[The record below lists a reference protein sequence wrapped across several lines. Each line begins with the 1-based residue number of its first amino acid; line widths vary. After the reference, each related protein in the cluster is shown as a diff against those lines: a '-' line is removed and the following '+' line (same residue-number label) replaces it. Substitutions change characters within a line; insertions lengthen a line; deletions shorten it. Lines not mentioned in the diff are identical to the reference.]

1 MNKVEER
8 FIDEMSRTFKRNKF
22 KIIKIPFTR
31 PKHKESMYANYAASE
46 SLAVDGEQL
55 RISWLP
61 YIKDMS
67 EEDYKHIFD
76 RVREAVKEILH
87 MRKQRNKAGVA
98 LKAYKNAP

>member
-8 FIDEMSRTFKRNKF
+8 FINEMSRAFKLNKF

-31 PKHKESMYANYAASE
+31 PMHKENMYASYTASE
-46 SLAVDGEQL
+46 SLTVDGEQL

-61 YIKDMS
+61 YIEGMS
-67 EEDYKHIFD
+67 EEYYKHIFD
-76 RVREAVKEILH
+76 RAREAVKEILH